1 MLSGILER
9 LDASRDTVIELQ
21 RMLVAIPAVAPDSG
35 GQGERAKADAM
46 LHWLAAHGIQ
56 DVTEYKAP
64 DARVS
69 CGHRPS
75 IKAVIP
81 GRDASRTFWVISH
94 LDIVPPGDLA
104 LWNSDP
110 YELAVDKDALTGR
123 GVEDNHQG
131 VVASLLVAKAL
142 LEAGQTPP
150 INYGMLLVADEE
162 NGSKYG
168 LEWLLK
174 NHSGLFGKKD
184 LYLIPDF
191 GVPSSEM
198 IEVAEKSMFWLKI
211 TVLGKQCHA
220 SSPEEGV
227 NTLVA
232 SAAFILSLTD
242 LHNRFPAVNPLFK
255 PPHSTF
261 QPTKKEANVE
271 NINTIP
277 GRDVFYVDCRVLPEY
292 AVDDVLAVI
301 RELGAAI
308 SQNYGVTIQYD
319 VVQKEQ
325 AAPATPQDA
334 EIVTRMIS
342 AVRRVYG
349 GNPKAQGVGGGT
361 VAAFLRRAGLHAA
374 VWATWVPNAHQ
385 PNERSLISANIG
397 DAKVIATA
405 LYE

>member
-9 LDASRDTVIELQ
+9 LDASRETVIELQ
-21 RMLVAIPAVAPDSG
+21 RRLVAIPAVAPDSG

-46 LHWLAAHGIQ
+46 LQWLADHGIQ

-64 DARVS
+64 DIRVS

-81 GRDASRTFWVISH
+81 GRDTSRTFLVISH
-94 LDIVPPGDLA
+94 LDIVPPGDLT
-104 LWNSDP
+104 LWATNP
-110 YELAVDKDALTGR
+110 YELSVNGDALTGR

-131 VVASLLVAKAL
+131 IVASLLVAKAL
-142 LEAGQTPP
+142 MDADQTPP

-162 NGSKYG
+162 NGSKFG

-174 NHSGLFGKKD
+174 KHPELFGKKD

-242 LHNRFPAVNPLFK
+242 LHDRFPAVNPLFD
-255 PPHSTF
+255 PPRSTF
-261 QPTKKEANVE
+261 APTKKEANVE

-292 AVDDVLAVI
+292 AVDDVLTVI
-301 RELGAAI
+301 RELGGAI
-308 SQNYGVTIQYD
+308 SKNYGVTIQYD
-319 VVQKEQ
+319 IVQKEQ
-325 AAPATPQDA
+325 AAPATPLDA
-334 EIVTRMIS
+334 EIVTRMVS

-361 VAAFLRRAGLHAA
+361 VAAFLRRAGLDAA

-385 PNERSLISANIG
+385 PNECSLVNANIG